1 MVQLFLSYYAMK
13 FSMKPI
19 SSHQHAFLT
28 TDYLVQLVTL
38 LKQEGFSAEQIL
50 ANSQISESALLQNQ
64 KISPIQYQQIVEN
77 TFNLTQDPLIG
88 IKHGQNLNIS
98 NHDFVNC
105 AAIAAD
111 TLDQA
116 LSLAIRYTRTRTLL
130 ADLRFHK
137 EDDSAVI
144 QISRL
149 AALPKTFPF
158 VVENIISSFLALAR
172 FLISSNEEVPA
183 IVKLAYSPQ
192 TDPLE
197 YENLLGAPV
206 LFNQQYNQIC
216 FPEFLLEVPVSRAD
230 AHSRGV
236 AKTECERL
244 LAELDNDN
252 DLVTQIRNQ
261 LIKLNAFPTLP
272 VIAKVM
278 NSSPRTINR
287 QLAQLNTT
295 YQHILDE
302 ARREKALELLHQ
314 RKISIEKIATQLG
327 YNDPSNF
334 GRAFRRWLG
343 KSPRA
348 FRKDA

>member
-1 MVQLFLSYYAMK
+1 
-13 FSMKPI
+13 MKPT
-19 SSHQHAFLT
+19 SSHQRAFLT
-28 TDYLVQLVTL
+28 TDYLIQLVTL
-38 LKQEGFSAEQIL
+38 LKQQGFEVEHIL

-64 KISPIQYQQIVEN
+64 RISPIQYQQIVEN
-77 TFNLTQDPLIG
+77 AFDLTQDPLLG
-88 IKHGQNLNIS
+88 IKHGQGLNIAS
-98 NHDFVNC
+98 HGFLGF

-149 AALPKTFPF
+149 AAMPNTFPF
-158 VVENIISSFLALAR
+158 VVENIIASFLAVAR
-172 FLISSNEEVPA
+172 FLINSDEPLPA
-183 IVKLAYSPQ
+183 VVKLTYSAQ
-192 TDPLE
+192 ADPLE
-197 YENLLGAPV
+197 YEHLLGVPV
-206 LFNQQYNQIC
+206 LFNQPHNQIC
-216 FPEFLLEVPVSRAD
+216 FPEFLLETPVSTAN
-230 AHSRGV
+230 ANSRGL
-236 AKTECERL
+236 AETECERL
-244 LAELDNDN
+244 LAELDQGH
-252 DLVTQIRNQ
+252 DLVTQVRYQ
-261 LIKLNAFPTLP
+261 LVSLNAFPTLP
-272 VIAKVM
+272 VIAQIM

-302 ARREKALELLHQ
+302 ARREKAIDLLSHS
-314 RKISIEKIATQLG
+314 KISIDKIATQLG

-348 FRKDA
+348 FRKDAL